1 MISMKGHYIMKK
13 FFYKEH
19 VVLGIVS
26 LMLILVTIFYMFNMQ
41 VSKEATVDNVTPK
54 TLISS
59 GEIEFDEGD

>member
-1 MISMKGHYIMKK
+1 MKK

-26 LMLILVTIFYMFNMQ
+26 LTLILVTIFYMFNMQ
-41 VSKEATVDNVTPK
+41 ISKEATVDNVTPK
-54 TLISS
+54 PLISS